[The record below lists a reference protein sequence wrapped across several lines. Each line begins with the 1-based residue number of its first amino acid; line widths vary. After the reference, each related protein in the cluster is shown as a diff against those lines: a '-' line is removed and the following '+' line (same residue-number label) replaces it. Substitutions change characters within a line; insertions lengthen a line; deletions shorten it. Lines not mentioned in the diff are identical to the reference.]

1 MMRFCDPKM
10 KVLLKEVNKPVFG
23 ENEKIKV
30 NPKFA
35 NNSIRINLI
44 PQKNVK
50 KKTAEPTA
58 EEAQQAKQI
67 ARERQFVIQANIVKI
82 MKAKKQYKYMELT
95 TEVIRNIN
103 MFKADPKMVKEMIEL
118 LIRDEYMKRDENEKA
133 MLIYL
138 P

>member
-58 EEAQQAKQI
+58 EE
-67 ARERQFVIQANIVKI
+67 
-82 MKAKKQYKYMELT
+82 T
-95 TEVIRNIN
+95 
-103 MFKADPKMVKEMIEL
+103 
-118 LIRDEYMKRDENEKA
+118 
-133 MLIYL
+133 
-138 P
+138 